1 MTFLTGLG
9 NVIRI
14 LYNAILERICPN
26 SVPGKTINC
35 ISYEIIVA
43 AIKSVLIDGSR
54 KGLSVLEIANAIIL
68 RLLQENFFVYENP
81 QMALQIGYVYLK
93 RQGVT
98 VTHYSTDAI
107 TNASTLEDIRAL
119 TATW

>member
-1 MTFLTGLG
+1 MTFLAELEKI
-9 NVIRI
+9 IRT
-14 LYNAILERICPN
+14 LYFAMLKKIHPE
-26 SVPGKTINC
+26 SVNGKTLNC
-35 ISYEIIVA
+35 PSFEIIVA

-54 KGLSVLEIANAIIL
+54 KGSSALEIANFIIL
-68 RLLQENFFVYENP
+68 KLLQENFYVYENP

-98 VTHYSTDAI
+98 INHYSVDAI
-107 TNASTLEDIRAL
+107 TNNSTLEEIRAL